1 MPKPSDSQTP
11 LTDLKEIVRKF
22 CEERDWDQFH
32 SPKELAIGVSTEGS
46 ELLELF
52 RFKSDEEVMQIV
64 ETTKREQVGEELADV
79 LYFVLRFAQK
89 FNFDLTAEFHKKMA
103 KNSTKYPVAKAKG
116 SNKKYSELD

>member
-1 MPKPSDSQTP
+1 MKDSTTQISE
-11 LTDLKEIVRKF
+11 LKEIVRQF

-64 ETTKREQVGEELADV
+64 EHTKRQQVAEELADV
-79 LYFVLRFAQK
+79 FYFVLRFAQK
-89 FNFDLTAEFHKKMA
+89 FNFDLSEEFHKKMR
-103 KNSTKYPVAKAKG
+103 KNSERYPVHKSKG
-116 SNKKYSELD
+116 TNKKYSELD

>member
-1 MPKPSDSQTP
+1 MPKHTDSETP
-11 LTDLKEIVRKF
+11 LNELKEIVRKF

-64 ETTKREQVGEELADV
+64 EKTKREQVGEELADV
-79 LYFVLRFAQK
+79 LYFVVRFAQK
-89 FNFDLTAEFHKKMA
+89 FGFDLTAEFHKKMA
-103 KNSTKYPVAKAKG
+103 KNSAKYPVSKAKG
-116 SNKKYSELD
+116 SNKKYSE